1 MHFQQNAID
10 KPQNKYYNRDDF
22 KRDLELKIGHYVDI
36 NLWLQARPKRPFP
49 WANSDLEESF
59 LYVKKAEQG
68 IWAAHQR

>member
-22 KRDLELKIGHYVDI
+22 IRDLELKIGYYVDI

-49 WANSDLEESF
+49 WTNSDLEESF
-59 LYVKKAEQG
+59 LYVKRQTTK
-68 IWAAHQR
+68 IWVAHQR